1 MNKNEKIARIVDAEV
16 DPMSMD
22 ELRFNLKF
30 LYRESYDTYTDREI
44 GILYEQMMNDVAWSN
59 DENEE
64 ERKGEYDE

>member
-1 MNKNEKIARIVDAEV
+1 MNKQEKISRMVDMEV
-16 DPMSMD
+16 DQMSMD

-44 GILYEQMMNDVAWSN
+44 GIMYEQMMSDSAWSN

-64 ERKGEYDE
+64 ERKGEYNG